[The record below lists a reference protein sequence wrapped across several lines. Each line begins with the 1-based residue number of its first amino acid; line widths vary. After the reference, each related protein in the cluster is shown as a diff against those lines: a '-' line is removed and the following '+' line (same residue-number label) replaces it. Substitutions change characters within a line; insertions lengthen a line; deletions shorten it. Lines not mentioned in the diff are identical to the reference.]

1 MQSGGQSKAWG
12 WRVGLSVE
20 HTAQWAT
27 QWAIHPFLSIPQTLP
42 LGTLLS
48 TGRLRREGQL
58 GSIHRF

>member
-1 MQSGGQSKAWG
+1 M
-12 WRVGLSVE
+12 E

-27 QWAIHPFLSIPQTLP
+27 QWAIYPFLSIPQTLP